1 MEKLK
6 IKKYYNLYNPAKPKN
21 IEKAKKKKLFFKF
34 KEII

>member
-21 IEKAKKKKLFFKF
+21 IEKAKKKKLFSNLK
-34 KEII
+34 K

>member
-21 IEKAKKKKLFFKF
+21 IEKAKKKKFFFKF